1 MISSKRYVERVT
13 SRYYLT
19 ELIAEDAARGEN
31 RAVERHKALILQLT
45 RLSHRGFLFRI
56 PR

>member
-1 MISSKRYVERVT
+1 MISSKRYAERVT